1 MFCNK
6 CGSPIREGNSF
17 CSNCGNPVSVASAP
31 IPTYVP
37 PAVPTEV
44 PAHDRPP
51 VSSYSKTY
59 NYENDSSE
67 TFLFAA
73 PDLDMATPA
82 PKKSSE
88 PVYIPPLDPVEEPVV
103 VEAAPEPEVKGPK
116 LKNGKR
122 QFNLIMPTELYDQ
135 LQTAAA
141 EDDRSLNSFIVLALK
156 KFIAQ
161 NG

>member
-1 MFCNK
+1 MAKRNI
-6 CGSPIREGNSF
+6 GAVAQSF
-17 CSNCGNPVSVASAP
+17 LGGAAKADTTPK
-31 IPTYVP
+31 
-37 PAVPTEV
+37 TE
-44 PAHDRPP
+44 
-51 VSSYSKTY
+51 
-59 NYENDSSE
+59 E
-67 TFLFAA
+67 
-73 PDLDMATPA
+73 
-82 PKKSSE
+82 PKKVVPVEKPKAE
-88 PVYIPPLDPVEEPVV
+88 PKPVEKKTVEKPVVKPVVVEEPVV

>member
-1 MFCNK
+1 MIMAKRNI
-6 CGSPIREGNSF
+6 GAVAQSF
-17 CSNCGNPVSVASAP
+17 LG
-31 IPTYVP
+31 
-37 PAVPTEV
+37 V
-44 PAHDRPP
+44 PAKADTTP
-51 VSSYSKTY
+51 KT
-59 NYENDSSE
+59 EE
-67 TFLFAA
+67 
-73 PDLDMATPA
+73 
-82 PKKSSE
+82 PKKVVPVEKPKAE
-88 PVYIPPLDPVEEPVV
+88 PKPIEKKTVEKPVVKPVVVEEPVV
-103 VEAAPEPEVKGPK
+103 VEAVPEPEVKGPK